1 MKRLC
6 LLFLLFLS
14 VRSMCQTIPYA
25 TQQPKW
31 VFPVYA
37 EDATGKKD
45 TIYLAYQP
53 GAINSPDSDPSYGE
67 IWHPGVSD
75 FSLSTYYW
83 ILPTDSCVKADVKDT
98 NSGYWLFY
106 TLTLSNA
113 VMPVTFTWDISLLR
127 SDSIPFPNQ
136 NPLPKSQLRIQRP
149 SGSWYVN
156 NPTGSIC
163 GGFSPDIIVSDTIDT
178 NLCYCYIKEDTMKLY
193 YPFNPG
199 PGPIASFDLFFIFE
213 PWVGHEP
220 GVGIEENNLKQLIK
234 IYPNPAID
242 KVQVSGLKKNDRY
255 EANIHD
261 AYMNL
266 LMRITDFYNESS
278 IDLSRLASGFYF
290 ITLQNKNSNEKVV
303 VKIIKL

>member
-14 VRSMCQTIPYA
+14 VSSMCQTIPYA

-106 TLTLSNA
+106 TVTLSNA
-113 VMPVTFTWDISLLR
+113 VMPVTFNWDISLLR

-136 NPLPKSQLRIQRP
+136 DPLPRAQLRVQRP
-149 SGSWYVN
+149 IGSWTIN
-156 NPTGSIC
+156 NPMGNACGS
-163 GGFSPDIIVSDTIDT
+163 FSPDIIVSDTIDT
-178 NLCYCYIKEDTMKLY
+178 NLCACYINVDSMIV
-193 YPFNPG
+193 FSAGNPG
-199 PGPIASFDLFFIFE
+199 PGPTASFFLYFIFE
-213 PWVGHEP
+213 PWLGHEP
-220 GVGIEENNLKQLIK
+220 GLGIAENYRPAIS
-234 IYPNPAID
+234 IYPNPVVDYFKID
-242 KVQVSGLKKNDRY
+242 GLPSGDLFDLIIYDGVGKKSFVASNFSANETINVSGLKTGIYFLCLQN
-255 EANIHD
+255 
-261 AYMNL
+261 
-266 LMRITDFYNESS
+266 RITKV
-278 IDLSRLASGFYF
+278 RLFQK
-290 ITLQNKNSNEKVV
+290 I
-303 VKIIKL
+303 VKL